1 MRRTEL
7 LALLLLAVTTATA
20 AGLQAKTAGTHRK
33 AAAGARAGSPSA
45 VSRNNSTTR
54 LKTRSKGG
62 SKAASRMS
70 VRGPGKAKSGSQWKK
85 ARRGASG
92 SGAAGSKVSRV
103 RYTRYSPTARAAVPE
118 ASSSYSAGYR
128 TSSEAGLAA
137 ASRQTEGD
145 GTTPALTGRYA
156 PQVADSALQA
166 DAPETFRT
174 PAVTETTETETPET
188 PPIDQVAR
196 LRMSGT
202 GRVTT
207 LRGSLASLER
217 QNMRV
222 EADGLERIL
231 DEGDLGSRIE
241 HKLLVPLPASAALAV
256 NPNLSETHRY
266 CRPWTARFLADLA
279 RAHSATF
286 HKPLQVNSA
295 VRTVEYQRRLM
306 YTNGNAADA
315 EGDIVSPH
323 LTGST
328 VDIGKQGLSRREI
341 AWMRSQLLGLQQA
354 GRIDVEEEFAQAC
367 FHITVYKSYSAAPA
381 EHNATR
387 PGMNNADTRRK
398 AAQPANPK
406 PASQLPADLAVGVFP
421 AQGR

>member
-1 MRRTEL
+1 LSAHSHMRRTEL

-20 AGLQAKTAGTHRK
+20 AGLQARPTEAHRK
-33 AAAGARAGSPSA
+33 AAAGARTGSRSTA
-45 VSRNNSTTR
+45 SRTYSSTR
-54 LKTRSKGG
+54 FKTG
-62 SKAASRMS
+62 SKVNAKNA
-70 VRGPGKAKSGSQWKK
+70 VRTSARRPVKTGRGAQWKT
-85 ARRGASG
+85 AGRATS
-92 SGAAGSKVSRV
+92 GSKVSRV
-103 RYTRYSPTARAAVPE
+103 RYTPYIPPAAAAPE
-118 ASSSYSAGYR
+118 AGSSYAVGYR
-128 TSSEAGLAA
+128 TGYEAGLAA
-137 ASRQTEGD
+137 ARRQTGGD
-145 GTTPALTGRYA
+145 GAAAALTVRSA
-156 PQVADSALQA
+156 AQVADSALQA
-166 DAPETFRT
+166 EAPKTFRT
-174 PAVTETTETETPET
+174 PEVNETTETDTPET

-217 QNMRV
+217 QNVRV

-231 DEGDLGSRIE
+231 DERDLVSRIE
-241 HKLLVPLPASAALAV
+241 HKLLVPLPTSAALAV

-266 CRPWTARFLADLA
+266 CRPWTAHFLADLA
-279 RAHSATF
+279 RAHSAEF

-328 VDIGKQGLSRREI
+328 VDIGKQGLSRMEI
-341 AWMRSQLLGLQQA
+341 TWLRSQLLGLQQA

-367 FHITVYKSYSAAPA
+367 FHITVYKSYGAAPA

-387 PGMNNADTRRK
+387 PVMNNADTRRK
-398 AAQPANPK
+398 ATQPANPK
-406 PASQLPADLAVGVFP
+406 PAGQLPADLAVGVFP

>member
-1 MRRTEL
+1 L
-7 LALLLLAVTTATA
+7 
-20 AGLQAKTAGTHRK
+20 
-33 AAAGARAGSPSA
+33 
-45 VSRNNSTTR
+45 
-54 LKTRSKGG
+54 
-62 SKAASRMS
+62 
-70 VRGPGKAKSGSQWKK
+70 
-85 ARRGASG
+85 
-92 SGAAGSKVSRV
+92 
-103 RYTRYSPTARAAVPE
+103 
-118 ASSSYSAGYR
+118 AGYR
-128 TSSEAGLAA
+128 TSGDGAGYQAGLAA

-196 LRMSGT
+196 LRMNGT

-217 QNMRV
+217 QNVRV

-231 DEGDLGSRIE
+231 DEGDLVSRIK